1 MSKMEIPEINKI
13 YNYFDDG
20 KISVSRREPV
30 KITAIIPFNEIDSE
44 ILDIW
49 KDEIHD
55 CPWLYNETTDYFCK
69 GHLLE
74 SQVDVTFVRT
84 KNNGWFSLGWFAGR
98 LDIDGSL
105 NKTILVEININ

>member
-1 MSKMEIPEINKI
+1 MKIPELKI

-30 KITAIIPFNEIDSE
+30 RITEVIPFEQIDE
-44 ILDIW
+44 ETLNIW
-49 KDEIHD
+49 KDEVHE
-55 CPWLYNETTDYFCK
+55 CPWLYDKTTDFFCK

-74 SQVDVTFVRT
+74 SNVDVTFVRT
-84 KNNGWFSLGWFAGR
+84 LNRGWFSMEWDAGR

-105 NKTILVEININ
+105 NNSLR